1 MSKKNDLVIDPYA
14 GAGTTLIAALKNNR
28 STAGSEIIEKYVNII
43 KKRIILLKKGKLPYR
58 KINTPIQMVSGNSK
72 LYRRD

>member
-1 MSKKNDLVIDPYA
+1 MSKTNDLVVDPYS
-14 GAGTTLIAALKNNR
+14 GVGTTLIAALKNKR
-28 STAGSEIIEKYVNII
+28 RTAGSEIIKKYVNIS
-43 KKRIILLKKGKLPYR
+43 KKRINLLKKGKLPYR